1 MRPNESF
8 GFGGEE
14 GRAVDEAGLAG
25 FHERDGVEGAQARQ
39 ATAKSAAHADGAQRD
54 VAPPGRLEEREKD
67 KFKLEA
73 CEAISA
79 PCQGLS
85 TATNQS
91 NTFNPYQRRSV
102 SRKNDH
108 IHLLIPQTPPYQPRS
123 LSRPSFP
130 DDLPLWGRQSSGVLL
145 RRVEALRAL
154 PRREDGH

>member
-1 MRPNESF
+1 MSDMAWKGHRLQQKVQHMQMAH
-8 GFGGEE
+8 GGMW
-14 GRAVDEAGLAG
+14 L
-25 FHERDGVEGAQARQ
+25 H
-39 ATAKSAAHADGAQRD
+39 
-54 VAPPGRLEEREKD
+54 PGDWKKEKD
-67 KFKLEA
+67 NFKLEA

-85 TATNQS
+85 NATNQS
-91 NTFNPYQRRSV
+91 NTSNPYQRRSV